1 MRKYAYE
8 VDLDA
13 GTERFNT
20 EGMDFETIY
29 ALLLRPINLIYSR
42 MSGTRPDVANALRL
56 RLIAEI
62 IDPQSPLW
70 SVKARHPGSDGV
82 DTFVMME
89 QPQKGGDK

>member
-13 GTERFNT
+13 GTERFNA

-42 MSGTRPDVANALRL
+42 MSGTRPDIAKTLRL
-56 RLIAEI
+56 RLIAELL
-62 IDPQSPLW
+62 DPKSPLW
-70 SVKARHPGSDGV
+70 DVKASHPGPDGV
-82 DTFVMME
+82 DTFAVME
-89 QPQKGGDK
+89 KPSKGGKT